1 MSVPQ
6 DLAGL
11 LRGRD
16 FRRLFGVRLVGQ
28 AGDGMFQVGL
38 ATLFFFSPESQGTA
52 ASIAVAFAVLLAPFT
67 LVGPWAGVLLDRWRR
82 RQVLVR
88 VNVVRVGVTLLIAV
102 WVLLW
107 GIGPAVYVLA
117 LLNLSLNRFVL
128 AALAASLPRVVPR
141 EQLLTANSVVPTF
154 GAGAAAVGGLVGL
167 LLGLV
172 VSAGTTKDAASLGAA
187 AVFFA
192 AAAGV
197 AARFDVDQLG
207 PGSVADPGVVRERLA
222 RLGRGLVEGGRALA
236 RLGTPAQAL
245 AVMGV
250 HRLFYGVTFVA
261 SILLSR
267 NLLADPGDPGAGLAV
282 FASVLAASAVGF
294 GAAVL
299 LTPVL
304 ARRTG
309 SQVWVVLCLLL
320 AAVGQLVLLTTVR
333 LPVLLV
339 CAVLLGL
346 AAQGAK
352 IAVDTIVQRDTPDE
366 FRGRAFALYDV
377 VYNSAFIAAAAVA
390 AVTLPDSGYSRPV
403 FGVLAVGYVVTAVVF
418 GLRGLRAPWPTAT
431 EGPERR

>member
-16 FRRLFGVRLVGQ
+16 FRRLFAVRLVGQ

-52 ASIAVAFAVLLAPFT
+52 GSIAVAFAVLLAPFT

-88 VNVVRVGVTLLIAV
+88 VNVARVGVTLVIGA

-107 GIGPAVYVLA
+107 GIGPVVYVLA

-172 VSAGTTKDAASLGAA
+172 MAAGSSKDAASLGAA

-192 AAAGV
+192 GAAAV
-197 AARFDVDQLG
+197 AARFGPDRLG
-207 PGSVADPGVVRERLA
+207 PGELADADVVRERLA
-222 RLGRGLVEGGRALA
+222 RLGRGLVEGGRALG
-236 RLGTPAQAL
+236 RIGTPAQAL

-250 HRLFYGVTFVA
+250 HRLFYGITFVA

-267 NLLADPGDPGAGLAV
+267 NLLADPGDPDAGLAV

-299 LTPVL
+299 TTPVL

-320 AAVGQLVLLTTVR
+320 AGAAQLVLLTSVR

-339 CAVLLGL
+339 CAALLGL

-390 AVTLPDSGYSRPV
+390 ALTLPDSGYSRLV
-403 FGVLAVGYVVTAVVF
+403 FAVLAAGYVTTAVVF
-418 GLRGLRAPWPTAT
+418 GARGLRSPRPLAPSD
-431 EGPERR
+431 G

>member
-16 FRRLFGVRLVGQ
+16 FRRLFAVRLVGQ

-52 ASIAVAFAVLLAPFT
+52 GSIAVAFAVLLAPFT
-67 LVGPWAGVLLDRWRR
+67 VVGPWAGVLLDRWRR

-88 VNVVRVGVTLLIAV
+88 VNVARVGVTLLIGA

-107 GIGPAVYVLA
+107 GIGPVVYVLA
-117 LLNLSLNRFVL
+117 LANLSLNRFVL

-172 VSAGTTKDAASLGAA
+172 MTAGPSKDAASLGAA

-192 AAAGV
+192 CAAAV
-197 AARFDVDQLG
+197 AARFGPDSLG
-207 PGSVADPGVVRERLA
+207 PGELADADVVRERLA
-222 RLGRGLVEGGRALA
+222 RLGRGLVEGGRALGQI
-236 RLGTPAQAL
+236 GTPAQGL

-267 NLLADPGDPGAGLAV
+267 NLLADPGDPDAGLAV

-299 LTPVL
+299 TTPVL

-320 AAVGQLVLLTTVR
+320 AGAAQLVLLTSVR

-339 CAVLLGL
+339 CAALLGL

-377 VYNSAFIAAAAVA
+377 VYNSAFIAAAAIA

-403 FGVLAVGYVVTAVVF
+403 FAVLALGYLTTAAVF
-418 GLRGLRAPWPTAT
+418 GARGLRSPRPTSPA
-431 EGPERR
+431 GA

>member
-1 MSVPQ
+1 MSVHQ

-16 FRRLFGVRLVGQ
+16 FRRLFAVRLVGQ

-52 ASIAVAFAVLLAPFT
+52 GSIAVAFAVLLAPFT
-67 LVGPWAGVLLDRWRR
+67 VVGPWAGVLLDRWRR

-88 VNVVRVGVTLLIAV
+88 VNLARVGVTLLIGV

-107 GIGPAVYVLA
+107 GIGPVVYVLA
-117 LLNLSLNRFVL
+117 LANLSLNRFVL

-154 GAGAAAVGGLVGL
+154 GAGAAALGGLVGL

-172 VSAGTTKDAASLGAA
+172 MAAGPSKDAASLGAA

-192 AAAGV
+192 CAAAV
-197 AARFDVDQLG
+197 AARFGTDSLG
-207 PGSVADPGVVRERLA
+207 PGELADADVVRERLA
-222 RLGRGLVEGGRALA
+222 RLGRGLVEGGRALGQI
-236 RLGTPAQAL
+236 GTPAQGL

-267 NLLADPGDPGAGLAV
+267 NLLADPGDPDAGLAV

-299 LTPVL
+299 TTPVL

-320 AAVGQLVLLTTVR
+320 AGAAQLVLLTSVR

-339 CAVLLGL
+339 CAALLGL

-377 VYNSAFIAAAAVA
+377 VYNSAFIAAAAIA

-403 FGVLAVGYVVTAVVF
+403 FAVLALGYLTTAAVF
-418 GLRGLRAPWPTAT
+418 GARGLRSPRPTSPA
-431 EGPERR
+431 GA

>member
-1 MSVPQ
+1 MSVPK

-16 FRRLFGVRLVGQ
+16 FRRLFAVRLVGQ

-52 ASIAVAFAVLLAPFT
+52 GSIAVAFAVLLAPFT
-67 LVGPWAGVLLDRWRR
+67 VVGPWAGVLLDRWRR

-88 VNVVRVGVTLLIAV
+88 VNLARVGVTLLIGV

-107 GIGPAVYVLA
+107 GIGPVVYVLA
-117 LLNLSLNRFVL
+117 LANLSLNRFVL

-154 GAGAAAVGGLVGL
+154 GAGAAALGGLVGL

-172 VSAGTTKDAASLGAA
+172 MAAGPSKDAASLGAA

-192 AAAGV
+192 CAAAV
-197 AARFDVDQLG
+197 AARFGTDSLG
-207 PGSVADPGVVRERLA
+207 PGELADADVVRERLA
-222 RLGRGLVEGGRALA
+222 RLGRGLVEGGRALGQI
-236 RLGTPAQAL
+236 GTPAQAL

-267 NLLADPGDPGAGLAV
+267 NLLADPGDPDAGLAV

-299 LTPVL
+299 TTPVL

-320 AAVGQLVLLTTVR
+320 AGAAQLVLLTSVR

-339 CAVLLGL
+339 CAALLGL

-377 VYNSAFIAAAAVA
+377 VYNSAFIAAAAIA
-390 AVTLPDSGYSRPV
+390 ALTLPDSGYSRPV
-403 FGVLAVGYVVTAVVF
+403 FAVLAVGYLTTAAVF
-418 GLRGLRAPWPTAT
+418 GARGLRSPRPTSPA
-431 EGPERR
+431 GA

>member
-16 FRRLFGVRLVGQ
+16 FRRLFAVRLVGQ

-52 ASIAVAFAVLLAPFT
+52 GSIAVAFVVLLAPFT

-88 VNVVRVGVTLLIAV
+88 VNVARVAVTLVIGV
-102 WVLLW
+102 WVLVW
-107 GIGPAVYVLA
+107 GIGPVVYVLA

-141 EQLLTANSVVPTF
+141 AQLLTANSVVPTF
-154 GAGAAAVGGLVGL
+154 GAGAAAAGGLVGL

-172 VSAGTTKDAASLGAA
+172 MASGPSKDAASLGAA
-187 AVFFA
+187 ALFFA
-192 AAAGV
+192 CAAAV
-197 AARFDVDQLG
+197 AARFGADRLG
-207 PGSVADPGVVRERLA
+207 PGELAGTEVVRERLA
-222 RLGRGLVEGGRALA
+222 RLGRGLVEGGRALGQI
-236 RLGTPAQAL
+236 GTPAQAL

-261 SILLSR
+261 SILVSR
-267 NLLADPGDPGAGLAV
+267 NLLADPSDPDAGLAV
-282 FASVLAASAVGF
+282 FASVLAASALGF

-320 AAVGQLVLLTTVR
+320 AAVGQVVLLTPVR

-339 CAVLLGL
+339 CATLLGL

-352 IAVDTIVQRDTPDE
+352 IAVDTIVQSDTPDE

-377 VYNSAFIAAAAVA
+377 VYNSAFIAAAAIA
-390 AVTLPDSGYSRPV
+390 AMTLPDSGYSRPV
-403 FGVLAVGYVVTAVVF
+403 FAALAVGYVATAAVF
-418 GLRGLRAPWPTAT
+418 GARGLRSPRPTAPA
-431 EGPERR
+431 GA